1 MDFKRNP
8 GDIQFKLFF
17 QLIDNTLADIAE
29 RSDVIGKDTQ
39 CMFHGVVPYVW
50 VDVIFCSRQCL
61 IRIPQV
67 GSVSGRKYSFKTL
80 FFFTF
85 LKKLQKYVAERLFR

>member
-8 GDIQFKLFF
+8 CDIQFKLFF
-17 QLIDNTLADIAE
+17 QLIDNTLADIAK

-50 VDVIFCSRQCL
+50 VYVILTSGQCL
-61 IRIPQV
+61 IRIPHV
-67 GSVSGRKYSFKTL
+67 GSVSGRKPIFKVRFSF
-80 FFFTF
+80 FIF
-85 LKKLQKYVAERLFR
+85 LKEL